1 MNYEPTRGVPKES
14 LHVTMNLSLDYRS
27 TQGPLDR
34 WMTKVANPVS
44 SSKQEDGGKPT
55 VDLKSS
61 SSLQQDSNCRM
72 AKRKSSSDENS
83 PKKKSPKITDWRFA
97 PLSPV
102 ALQCETPTHNQTLN
116 DTETQTYYHSRSQT
130 HNGTETLTHDQTHNG
145 TKTQTRSR
153 LKNRRQTH
161 NETENFFE
169 FLHISITDVPSS
181 RAVKQQEPEHPTIA
195 NTTKL

>member
-61 SSLQQDSNCRM
+61 SSLQQDSNCRT

-83 PKKKSPKITDWRFA
+83 PKKKSPKITDWFKR
-97 PLSPV
+97 SP
-102 ALQCETPTHNQTLN
+102 AKPHKYYQC
-116 DTETQTYYHSRSQT
+116 SQT